1 MSELSNESLLEGA
14 ECAKLAPE
22 EADRLFFQ
30 INPNIPDQDL
40 RGVRKTEAM

>member
-14 ECAKLAPE
+14 ECAKLSAE

-30 INPNIPDQDL
+30 INSSIPD
-40 RGVRKTEAM
+40 